1 MGIQNFAQ
9 RTAYKLRTFIVL
21 QLFLTCMSL
30 PILVWWGLPISLLS
44 PVGNLVFS
52 PFLTAFLSLA
62 SLLFFAQL
70 LHIPNGLIAWALDL
84 LTKIWLTILKWYPP
98 GMLIAFSQPPWWIL
112 VVPPI
117 FALIVIAHP
126 CTRSVN
132 RSALLMTVGL
142 FFFGFAL
149 KLLCSTS
156 TDMFAIPCNNT
167 ELFVMR
173 SCNTVLVIDPGAI
186 GRRASGPSWVQH
198 TLLTELAKKSG
209 LRHID
214 HLVLCKI
221 NKTTF
226 ESVAELARITHI
238 GTVYVPYWH
247 GRLESGTI
255 RAFMLLKGELEKTG
269 GTIVRL
275 GEKSETIWCDQTKK
289 IMLNPTTKKL
299 AYQDGWYHTPCI
311 IAHIDNGTVPLYDA
325 SGIRPVQSIIS
336 DSLLNRKKDTK

>member
-30 PILVWWGLPISLLS
+30 PILVWWGLPVSLLS

-52 PFLTAFLSLA
+52 PFLTVFLSLA

-84 LTKIWLTILKWYPP
+84 LTKIWLTVLKWYPP

-126 CTRSVN
+126 RTRSAN
-132 RSALLMTVGL
+132 RSAVLMTVGL

-156 TDMFAIPCNNT
+156 TDIFSIPCNNT

-173 SCNTVLVIDPGAI
+173 SSNTVVVIDPGAI

-198 TLLTELAKKSG
+198 TLLTQLAKKSG

-221 NKTTF
+221 NKTVF
-226 ESVAELARITHI
+226 ESVAELARITHV
-238 GTVYVPYWH
+238 GTVYVPYWQ
-247 GRLESGTI
+247 GRLEPSTI
-255 RAFMLLKGELEKTG
+255 RAFMQLKEELGKRG
-269 GTIVRL
+269 GTIIRL
-275 GEKSETIWCDQTKK
+275 GEKPHTIMCDQNKK
-289 IMLNPTTKKL
+289 ITLNPIEKKIV
-299 AYQDGWYHTPCI
+299 YQDGWYRTPRI
-311 IAHIDNGTVPLYDA
+311 IAHIDNGAVPLYDA

-336 DSLLNRKKDTK
+336 DAQLNRKLAL